1 MNFVKFLLD
10 VNYSDYSYT
19 NASNIEMCILG
30 DFLTS
35 DVGSR
40 ASFYKEYLFN
50 NQQQYV
56 SANAT
61 TLEKQNGYILVSD
74 QYPDEENPVKLKM
87 SYDQFLKL
95 LNDWE
100 EKVCKLMPK
109 EVIIK
114 HENDEF
120 IIETKD

>member
-1 MNFVKFLLD
+1 MNSVKFFLD
-10 VNYSDYSYT
+10 TNYGGYSYAD
-19 NASNIEMCILG
+19 ASDIEMIILG
-30 DFLTS
+30 RFMTS
-35 DVGSR
+35 DVRSR
-40 ASFYKEYLFN
+40 PSFYKEYALN
-50 NQQQYV
+50 HRQQYT

-61 TLEKQNGYILVSD
+61 TVEKQNGYILISD
-74 QYPDEENPVKLKM
+74 QYPEEKIPTKLKM
-87 SYDQFLKL
+87 SHDQFLKL

-100 EKVCKLMPK
+100 EKVCKLKPK